1 MSDHK
6 LHQNKNNWTIFKF
19 VYPERAIIGED
30 STQKT
35 NQKTIQKTT
44 QKTIQKPNR
53 TAEIHCPIFNLK
65 AHPSATR
72 NELTKSIPD
81 SSLGGIIYNLT
92 RLQELGILKRIGG
105 HKEGYWA
112 IVSK

>member
-1 MSDHK
+1 MASEQEH
-6 LHQNKNNWTIFKF
+6 WTIFKF
-19 VYPERAIIGED
+19 VYPERAITGED

-35 NQKTIQKTT
+35 IQ
-44 QKTIQKPNR
+44 QPNR
-53 TAEIHCPIFNLK
+53 PAEIHCPIFNLK

-105 HKEGYWA
+105 RKEGYWA

>member
-30 STQKT
+30 S
-35 NQKTIQKTT
+35 T

-105 HKEGYWA
+105 RKEGYWA